1 MEDRARVPVAEKEF
15 ERGLSPAQEKMR
27 VTRADELDTEA
38 SCKESMESWSIDG
51 KRTRMCR
58 SGPREGQLV

>member
-1 MEDRARVPVAEKEF
+1 MEDRARVPVAEIKF
-15 ERGLSPAQEKMR
+15 ERGLGEDA

-58 SGPREGQLV
+58 SRPREGQLV